1 MAGLQKSEFEQYLKL
16 TLSNKEIL
24 VFPNMEYQFVFYDAK
39 YGTRRTVTG
48 LVTKVYEDQIKIK
61 VLDIKKDAVDCS
73 ECKNRNN
80 CSKYQEIQTIKQNTA
95 PMPTCNCVLNP
106 PDISKYDGP
115 TTYFI
120 PVANIMSIN
129 YVKFNPEIPKP
140 KGGTKVMLLGI
151 SATMVKAIIIHLE
164 FFDDSI
170 DNAVKYVDIQ
180 KDGIYNIAYEA
191 KNGTIFEVYGKVHA
205 INEVGGPPPRPHG
218 PVRENVGFN
227 NSVYIDG
234 CDCNEHTKDDFMK
247 EPPVKRVEIII
258 DASDDFSGSYE
269 RIMLDSIR
277 DCTLVQAPEG
287 VGNSSGM
294 INPEDRCC
302 DHCDK
307 NKAKEY
313 NYNND
318 TKVIVNGD
326 KVDIFIKG
334 QKTETDIDELIKYY
348 LAI

>member
-1 MAGLQKSEFEQYLKL
+1 MQ
-16 TLSNKEIL
+16 
-24 VFPNMEYQFVFYDAK
+24 AK
-39 YGTRRTVTG
+39 N
-48 LVTKVYEDQIKIK
+48 TKK
-61 VLDIKKDAVDCS
+61 
-73 ECKNRNN
+73 
-80 CSKYQEIQTIKQNTA
+80 NTA

-106 PDISKYDGP
+106 PDVSKYNGP

-129 YVKFNPEIPKP
+129 YVKFNPEVPKKP

-180 KDGIYNIAYEA
+180 KDGIYNIAYEGH
-191 KNGTIFEVYGKVHA
+191 NGSMFEIYGKVHS

-218 PVRENVGFN
+218 PVHENVGFN
-227 NSVYIDG
+227 NSVFIDG
-234 CDCNEHTKDDFMK
+234 CEDHHDKDDFMK
-247 EPPVKRVEIII
+247 EPPVKKVEIVI
-258 DASDDFSGSYE
+258 DSSSDFSGNYE
-269 RIMLDSIR
+269 VIMLDSIR

-287 VGNSSGM
+287 VDDATGVVGPNG
-294 INPEDRCC
+294 CC
-302 DHCDK
+302 DNCDK
-307 NKAKEY
+307 VEKPREY

-318 TKVIVNGD
+318 TKVVVTGD
-326 KVDIFIKG
+326 KVDIFVKG
-334 QKTETDIDELIKYY
+334 QKSELDIDTLLKYY